1 MFAPVQSDGR
11 SWRDLHDGARGVNG
25 ARERIGLSR
34 GSRLPGT
41 DWRRA
46 GAARGA
52 RVSPATRKWKREA
65 APVQPQP
72 EKGLELLFEIG
83 CEEIPAGMV
92 AKAAGDLKA
101 YLEKLLTAE
110 SIGTGVTV
118 ETFGGPR
125 RLTVWAQNLPSK
137 QADVVNEVTGPPKS
151 VAYDS
156 VGEPTRAAVSF
167 AEKQGVALHEVF
179 VITTPKG
186 EYLAAKQVRRGRTT
200 EQILAD
206 ILPRAVHDL
215 AWPRSMTWTGLDG
228 PRFIRPIRWVLAL
241 LGGKILKLTCAG
253 IAAGDTTRGHRFL
266 GAGAIRVRSFA
277 EYEKK
282 LAANCVIV
290 RPADSRAKIEKE
302 LATQTKAT
310 GLRLHS
316 DPHLL
321 DLVVYLNEFPSVIQ
335 GKFDPAFLNLPDEIL
350 ITVMRDHQKYFAL
363 EKRGGELAPAFLAV
377 INLAKDAKG
386 LVRAGHERVLRARFA
401 DAQFFW
407 AADQKCRLADYLPKL
422 EKITYESR
430 LGSYRDKVERIR
442 AIARWLM
449 EQWFNL
455 GMMQAHVAD
464 ADRAAELAKCDL
476 ATEMVREF
484 TELQGIVG
492 GLYARAQGEAD
503 DVADAIYDH
512 YRPVGLDE
520 PIPRNLIGCAV
531 AMADK
536 LDSIVGC
543 FAVGLVP
550 TGSSD
555 PYALRRAAL
564 GVVKI
569 ILDKKLPV
577 SVSLAVGAAAKVLL
591 TNPPKKGVTPK
602 QEAQILDFILDRA
615 RYVFRERAGY
625 GYDEVSAVFRAG
637 ADDLLDAEKRLAAL
651 RSIRKSKN
659 FEPLAVSFKRIRKI
673 LEKSNVKSDGLSA
686 QPELFESEA
695 ERELFTAGRAA
706 AAKVQTEKRAGQYEQ
721 ALERIAGLRKAID
734 RFFDEVMVMAE
745 NEAVRKNRL
754 ALLAELLREF
764 TTVADFSEIGASE

>member
-1 MFAPVQSDGR
+1 MVALLDEEILTLEFAGVTAGRASYGHRVLHGNAPVMVSAPTEYAKT
-11 SWRDLHDGARGVNG
+11 LATAYVEVNPEAR
-25 ARERIGLSR
+25 RERIRKALDKATR
-34 GSRLPGT
+34 QLPGAR
-41 DWRRA
+41 WR
-46 GAARGA
+46 
-52 RVSPATRKWKREA
+52 ED
-65 APVQPQP
+65 
-72 EKGLELLFEIG
+72 E
-83 CEEIPAGMV
+83 
-92 AKAAGDLKA
+92 
-101 YLEKLLTAE
+101 
-110 SIGTGVTV
+110 
-118 ETFGGPR
+118 
-125 RLTVWAQNLPSK
+125 
-137 QADVVNEVTGPPKS
+137 
-151 VAYDS
+151 
-156 VGEPTRAAVSF
+156 
-167 AEKQGVALHEVF
+167 
-179 VITTPKG
+179 
-186 EYLAAKQVRRGRTT
+186 
-200 EQILAD
+200 
-206 ILPRAVHDL
+206 
-215 AWPRSMTWTGLDG
+215 
-228 PRFIRPIRWVLAL
+228 
-241 LGGKILKLTCAG
+241 
-253 IAAGDTTRGHRFL
+253 
-266 GAGAIRVRSFA
+266 
-277 EYEKK
+277 
-282 LAANCVIV
+282 
-290 RPADSRAKIEKE
+290 
-302 LATQTKAT
+302 
-310 GLRLHS
+310 
-316 DPHLL
+316 
-321 DLVVYLNEFPSVIQ
+321 DLVDIVTNLTEWPSVIL
-335 GKFDPAFLNLPDEIL
+335 GGFEASYLDLPEEVL
-350 ITVMRDHQKYFAL
+350 VTVMRGHQKYFAL
-363 EKRGGELAPAFLAV
+363 EKRGGELAPSFLAV
-377 INLAKDAKG
+377 INLAKDPKG
-386 LVRAGHERVLRARFA
+386 QVRAGHERVLRARFA

-442 AIARWLM
+442 AIARWLT

-455 GMMQAHVAD
+455 GMIQAHVAD

-512 YRPVGLDE
+512 YRPVGLDD

-531 AMADK
+531 ALADK

-577 SVSLAVGAAAKVLL
+577 PLSSAVGAAAKVLL
-591 TNPPKKGVTPK
+591 SSAPKKGVTPK

-673 LEKSNVKSDGLSA
+673 LEKSNVKSDGLSP
-686 QPELFESEA
+686 QPELFESPA

-706 AAKVQTEKRAGQYEQ
+706 AAKVQTEKRAGHYEQ

-764 TTVADFSEIGASE
+764 TTVADFSELGASE